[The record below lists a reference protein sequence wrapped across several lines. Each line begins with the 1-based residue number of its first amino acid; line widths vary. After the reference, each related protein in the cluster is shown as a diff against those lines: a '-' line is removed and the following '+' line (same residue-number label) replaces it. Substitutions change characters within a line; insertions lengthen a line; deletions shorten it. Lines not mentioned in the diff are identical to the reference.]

1 MLFKN
6 IERKTIFLNFYPNQP
21 LQTGGHG
28 IQQQQAATGGAAT
41 REKRYWLPSA
51 TSLFILF

>member
-21 LQTGGHG
+21 LQTGGLG
-28 IQQQQAATGGAAT
+28 IQQQQAATGDAAS
-41 REKRYWLPSA
+41 REKSYWLPSA